1 MITTSSG
8 GWFPPLGNLSGQL
21 SLSMSKSGRSIHRD
35 RHQNGRQI
43 QSAPATLPVWKK
55 LLFAT
60 ITLLVALTCLE
71 LGLAALGVR
80 SEWFAKDP
88 YVGFAAQLP
97 LFTEETRPD
106 GSVWMTTANNR
117 LDYFNRQSFPK
128 SKSPDVKRIFCLGGS
143 TTFGRPY
150 TDETSF
156 AGWTREF
163 LNTLEPRH
171 WEVINAG
178 GVSYASYRVALLM
191 EELIRYSP
199 DIFVIYT
206 GHNEFL
212 EQRIYSK
219 VESTSTTTRRLRH
232 LAGQLRTTSLMA
244 KTLEPL
250 LTSTPDTKDH
260 TILEAEVSTELEKT
274 LGPTSYARNNLHR
287 PETYA
292 HFRFNL
298 HRMVDIASS
307 VGAKVIFVTPASN
320 LREVSPFKSQPDE
333 NLSTE
338 SAARWQELFSRAR
351 NEAQNQPAQ
360 ALQLL
365 NQAALLDNHQANLH
379 FAQAR
384 LLESLGQYDAAK
396 AAYSKAR
403 DEDVCPLRAPSDIVQ
418 IMHDVAAERR
428 VPLVDYVAILENQ
441 SPHGIPG
448 GNVFLDHVHPT
459 IDAHRTLALQ
469 LLQSMHETGW
479 SSAVPT
485 PPVVQQVT
493 EKISREINRDDH
505 AMALAR
511 LCKVLGWAGKREEAY
526 RAGKQAVELNPNNAT
541 IRYEAGLAS
550 HLSGHTTE
558 AIAHYQQ
565 AVSLHPQHANAH
577 CNLGNLLEAQ
587 GNLEAAV
594 QHFEQALQYGDPRDA
609 KRNQDNLQRATSKLD
624 SNHS

>member
-1 MITTSSG
+1 MA
-8 GWFPPLGNLSGQL
+8 
-21 SLSMSKSGRSIHRD
+21 KSGRSKYRD
-35 RHQNGRQI
+35 GSKTGRQI
-43 QSAPATLPVWKK
+43 QSTPATLPVWKK
-55 LLFAT
+55 LLFAS
-60 ITLLVALTCLE
+60 ITVLTSLACLE
-71 LGLAALGVR
+71 LGLAVLGVR
-80 SEWFAKDP
+80 TEWFTKDP

-97 LFTEETRPD
+97 LFTEETHAD

-128 SKSPDVKRIFCLGGS
+128 SKSPDVQRIFCLGGS

-150 TDETSF
+150 TDDTSF

-163 LNTLEPRH
+163 LNNLEPRH

-191 EELIRYSP
+191 EELIRYNP

-219 VESTSTTTRRLRH
+219 VESTSTTTRHLRH

-244 KTLEPL
+244 RALEPL
-250 LTSTPDTKDH
+250 LSPTPDTKNQ

-274 LGPTSYARNNLHR
+274 LGPTSYTRNNLHR
-287 PETYA
+287 TETHA

-298 HRMVDIASS
+298 HRMVDIAHSI
-307 VGAKVIFVTPASN
+307 GAKVIFVTPASN

-333 NLSTE
+333 SLSPE
-338 SAARWQELFSRAR
+338 SAARWQELFSLAR
-351 NEAQNQPAQ
+351 DDAQKNNQPAQ
-360 ALQLL
+360 ALQHL
-365 NQAALLDNHQANLH
+365 NAAALLDNHQADLH

-384 LLESLGQYDAAK
+384 LLETLGQYDAAK
-396 AAYSKAR
+396 AAYSQAR
-403 DEDVCPLRAPSDIVQ
+403 DEDVCPLRASSDIIQ
-418 IMHDVAAERR
+418 IMHDVATERG

-469 LLQSMHETGW
+469 LLQTMHESGW
-479 SSAVPT
+479 SSAIPN
-485 PPVVQQVT
+485 PAVVQQVT
-493 EKISREINRDDH
+493 DKISHGINREDH

-541 IRYEAGLAS
+541 IRYEAGLAA

-558 AIAHYQQ
+558 AIAHYQK

-587 GNLEAAV
+587 NQLEEAV
-594 QHFEQALQYGDPRDA
+594 QHFEQAVEYGDPRDA
-609 KRNQDNLQRATSKLD
+609 KRDQENLQRATSKLN
-624 SNHS
+624 SNQS